1 MHWKRRARLRR
12 TCLALMKRL
21 HGEGLGVGKI
31 AKQLGRSK
39 DTVHKHSLLYHLTF
53 SVLESLPTASDLY
66 SEVANFCKDLVLV
79 DQQ

>member
-1 MHWKRRARLRR
+1 MP
-12 TCLALMKRL
+12 
-21 HGEGLGVGKI
+21 EV
-31 AKQLGRSK
+31 K